1 MMKLTDL
8 EWKEFSFTDIFE
20 IKKGFYNKKPNRTV
34 GANIPFLGATDSNN
48 GVTNFLTLSV
58 IEKSSKT
65 GKLPNEPLERKLF
78 PGHAIAVT
86 NNGSVGHAYYQAREF
101 TCSHDINPL
110 YLKDHTMSKLEAL
123 FLIPLIEQQGKLFQY
138 ARKWRPSR
146 MVSSKIMLPVDDK
159 DQPDYQFMADYEK
172 NLIHHKQEQYLTYV
186 KQQLS
191 SLGDPINLEQL
202 IDKKWAPFF
211 LNEVF
216 DVNSGVRLTNQ
227 DKENGKKPFIGATD
241 NGNGITGFVGN
252 TNKSQDSNVLG
263 VNYNGAPGIAFYHP
277 YTALFSDDVKRL
289 KLKDESHNT
298 KNVLLF
304 MASIVMKQRGKYSYG
319 YKFNASRMNRQKLY
333 LPVDNQGQPD
343 FDYMEQ
349 YIKNKMIQK
358 YKKYLEYLGK

>member
-1 MMKLTDL
+1 MMKLTDRK
-8 EWKEFSFTDIFE
+8 WKTFNAFGENGLFDIHTTSSS
-20 IKKGFYNKKPNRTV
+20 IDKNKLIAGGANVVPYVTRSGGSNGVSGFVSAANYEYGSDNGGSITV
-34 GANIPFLGATDSNN
+34 GLDTQTAFYQPYKFVTGQNVHVITGKQLTPLVIQFLLPLLRSQMTAKFNWGGNGAT
-48 GVTNFLTLSV
+48 L
-58 IEKSSKT
+58 
-65 GKLPNEPLERKLF
+65 
-78 PGHAIAVT
+78 
-86 NNGSVGHAYYQAREF
+86 
-101 TCSHDINPL
+101 
-110 YLKDHTMSKLEAL
+110 
-123 FLIPLIEQQGKLFQY
+123 
-138 ARKWRPSR
+138 SR
-146 MVSSKIMLPVDDK
+146 MERLQIMLPVDDK

-333 LPVDNQGQPD
+333 LPVNNQGQPD
-343 FDYMEQ
+343 YDYMEQ

>member
-1 MMKLTDL
+1 MMKLTDRK
-8 EWKEFSFTDIFE
+8 WKTFNAFGENGLFDIHTTSSS
-20 IKKGFYNKKPNRTV
+20 IDKNKLIAGGANVVPYVTRSGGSNGVSGFVSAANYEYGSDNGGSITV
-34 GANIPFLGATDSNN
+34 GLDTQTAFYQPYKFVTGQNVHVITGKQLTPLVIQFLLPLLRSQMTAKFNWGGNGAT
-48 GVTNFLTLSV
+48 L
-58 IEKSSKT
+58 
-65 GKLPNEPLERKLF
+65 
-78 PGHAIAVT
+78 
-86 NNGSVGHAYYQAREF
+86 
-101 TCSHDINPL
+101 
-110 YLKDHTMSKLEAL
+110 
-123 FLIPLIEQQGKLFQY
+123 
-138 ARKWRPSR
+138 SR
-146 MVSSKIMLPVDDK
+146 MERLQIMLPVDDK
-159 DQPDYQFMADYEK
+159 DQPDYQFMADYERD
-172 NLIHHKQEQYLTYV
+172 LIHHKQEQYLTYV

-333 LPVDNQGQPD
+333 LPVNNQGQPD
-343 FDYMEQ
+343 YDYMEQ

>member
-1 MMKLTDL
+1 MMKLTDR
-8 EWKEFSFTDIFE
+8 EWDTFRIDEIFDNISRPISRSKNQYVSGDVPFIASGASLNGAVAFCTPKNDE
-20 IKKGFYNKKPNRTV
+20 RLDAANCITVSPVDGSCFYQPT
-34 GANIPFLGATDSNN
+34 AFLGRGGGGSSIIILRSNNLNRNN
-48 GVTNFLTLSV
+48 GVFLAMAVNHTT
-58 IEKSSKT
+58 SKYQY
-65 GKLPNEPLERKLF
+65 
-78 PGHAIAVT
+78 GHMATSDGIK
-86 NNGSVGHAYYQAREF
+86 REQ
-101 TCSHDINPL
+101 IL
-110 YLKDHTMSKLEAL
+110 
-123 FLIPLIEQQGKLFQY
+123 
-138 ARKWRPSR
+138 
-146 MVSSKIMLPVDDK
+146 LPVNDK
-159 DQPDYQFMADYEK
+159 DQPDYQFMADYERELIQQKHEKYLNYAK
-172 NLIHHKQEQYLTYV
+172 NCLS
-186 KQQLS
+186 QLGIPVE
-191 SLGDPINLEQL
+191 LDPLDE
-202 IDKKWAPFF
+202 KKWAPFF

-319 YKFNASRMNRQKLY
+319 YKFNASRMNRQRLY
-333 LPVDNQGQPD
+333 LPVNNQGQPD
-343 FDYMEQ
+343 YDYMEQ

>member
-1 MMKLTDL
+1 MMKLTDRK
-8 EWKEFSFTDIFE
+8 WKTFNAFGENGLFDIHTTSSS
-20 IKKGFYNKKPNRTV
+20 IDKNKLIAGGANVVPYVTRSGGSNGVSGFVSAANYEYGSDNGGSITV
-34 GANIPFLGATDSNN
+34 GLDTQTAFYQPYKFVTGQNVHVITGKQLTPLVIQFLLPLLRSQMTAKFNWGGNGAT
-48 GVTNFLTLSV
+48 L
-58 IEKSSKT
+58 
-65 GKLPNEPLERKLF
+65 
-78 PGHAIAVT
+78 
-86 NNGSVGHAYYQAREF
+86 
-101 TCSHDINPL
+101 
-110 YLKDHTMSKLEAL
+110 
-123 FLIPLIEQQGKLFQY
+123 
-138 ARKWRPSR
+138 SR
-146 MVSSKIMLPVDDK
+146 MERLQIMLPADDNG
-159 DQPDYQFMADYEK
+159 QPDYQFMADYEK

-333 LPVDNQGQPD
+333 LPVNNQGQPD
-343 FDYMEQ
+343 YDYMEQ

-358 YKKYLEYLGK
+358 YNKYLEYLGK